1 MESTEGIYK
10 LKVLWLLMPQD
21 FQLIYPLCGF
31 HFIIYTPTNFPLSPF
46 WGVG

>member
-21 FQLIYPLCGF
+21 FLLIWE
-31 HFIIYTPTNFPLSPF
+31 SA
-46 WGVG
+46 WGSTLGVMG

>member
-21 FQLIYPLCGF
+21 FLLI
-31 HFIIYTPTNFPLSPF
+31 
-46 WGVG
+46 WGVLGEAL